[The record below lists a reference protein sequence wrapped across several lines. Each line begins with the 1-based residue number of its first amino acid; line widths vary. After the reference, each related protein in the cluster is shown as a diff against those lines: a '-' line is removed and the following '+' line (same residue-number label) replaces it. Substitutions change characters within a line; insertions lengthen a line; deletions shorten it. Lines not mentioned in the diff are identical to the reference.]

1 MMSES
6 SYNQLEAAP
15 VPPLGGSVV
24 KFESEGFSF
33 VHPASWQATHVQG
46 FQYSVR
52 DANGTAALFRLTTVH
67 TPDTQEEEGT
77 LAAALNDLLDGL
89 PDVVHGDKFTTG
101 FYTGLTAQ
109 LEVVWQETPYL
120 FWAVVISQ
128 TGAARQGM
136 MKRAVL
142 IMAVPT
148 AEAEAGER
156 DARLILDSFAVS
168 GQAVTDMRISMSRVE
183 SVTFEPSALIET
195 RRLPPEPEAASTDVT
210 TMEDLPSHPD
220 EPTAL
225 PQWQVSVSTLTAS
238 EGGYADGPLAVAK
251 FLRPNG
257 ITCDPQGNLY
267 VADFG
272 GHRIRQI
279 SVDGLVRTLA
289 GSGQPGNRDDLGLLA
304 EFNGPRGIAYAAGY
318 LYIADLNNASVRRL
332 TLDGAV
338 TTVAGDGVEGTQD
351 GIGKQARFKAPR
363 AVAVDASGTVYV
375 ADDARVRCI
384 QPSGMVVT
392 LAGGEPGCVD
402 GPAEAARFDTLSGLA
417 LDRVGNLYLADAG
430 NRRLRKLSRDGQVCT
445 LPVGPDDKVEAPILH
460 PVSVAVG
467 PDGTLYVLDVADFSL
482 KAVLP
487 EGQVIRIAGGQQ
499 GTADGD
505 DTTAC
510 FWMPTALT
518 FLDHRLY
525 ITDREQHAIRLVRLQ
540 SRQETSVFG
549 PASAGSAAPSVLPP
563 APEDQK
569 LTKPSLA
576 VSAAPAHVAPPAS
589 GPVSGFCSVAPFG
602 WQTGLG
608 TIDIAELLVTV
619 VAGDSTP
626 GFLDGVGMVARLNHP
641 VGLALDAQGVLYIAD
656 HFNHAIR
663 KLLPDGRLVTL
674 AGGQRGFRDGHG
686 TEAQFNGPLGLA
698 IGREGELYVADHL
711 NTRIRKVTPD
721 GYVSTLAGTGVSKI
735 EDGSVA
741 TASFEGPKG
750 VAVDFHGVVYVTDGV
765 TVRTITPDGQVRTLA
780 GQVRGFRDGI
790 GTRAMFGWAYAIAVD
805 VSGLCFVTDA
815 ANHAIRC
822 IFPDSTVKT
831 VFGGGEVRQ
840 LNFPNGLAV
849 DVFGHLYVADTNNHR
864 ILRLTP
870 DGNGYTASLVC
881 GVRRGRQTG
890 PAPEAELDSPRG
902 IVVGFQSNLYI
913 ADSNANRI
921 LWVGPAHSLAPATP
935 TAESAPAPVPALV
948 PVAAPVV
955 GSASE
960 GVLEDIETVSDN
972 LPPLDSLHASSSI
985 PSEVTELAEQ
995 MERHGK
1001 DTPAHWENLSGR
1013 VALTPAP
1020 ALVQPATPPPAVL
1033 PAARPR
1039 HVAATVLGWG
1049 IELSGNNLIRT
1060 EPDGSLL
1067 LDTTYSAEN
1076 CAFFYLPWEVTS
1088 EQKVIIEVRMQLV
1101 AYVGERDATGCAVW
1115 FENDRYADALL
1126 IQPDGIRLLRVPELA
1141 YACNPGAGINTY
1153 NIILHGSDVRIGV
1166 NGVARIHGEG
1176 RFWMRPAAQSGRPL
1190 RRWLAFGDGSAT
1202 AGSIS
1207 RWQCVTYQVVPPDT
1221 DTLPL

>member
-1 MMSES
+1 MSES

-15 VPPLGGSVV
+15 SPPLGGGVV

-33 VHPASWQATHVQG
+33 VHPASWQAAHVRG

-52 DANGTAALFRLTTVH
+52 DANGTTALFRFTTVH
-67 TPDTQEEEGT
+67 TPDTQEEEGS
-77 LAAALNDLLDGL
+77 LAAALNDLLEEL
-89 PDVVHGDKFTTG
+89 PAVVQGDKFTTG
-101 FYTGLTAQ
+101 LYTGLTAQ
-109 LEVVWQETPYL
+109 LEVVWREIPYL

-128 TGAARQGM
+128 TGAAWQGM
-136 MKRAVL
+136 VKRAVL
-142 IMAVPT
+142 IMAVPA
-148 AEAEAGER
+148 AEVEAGER
-156 DARLILDSFAVS
+156 DARLILDSFAVG
-168 GQAVTDMRISMSRVE
+168 GQPVTDMRISMSRVE

-210 TMEDLPSHPD
+210 TLEDLPSHPD

-225 PQWQVSVSTLTAS
+225 PEWQVSVSTLTAS
-238 EGGYADGPLAVAK
+238 EGGYADGPLAVAR

-257 ITCDPQGNLY
+257 IACDPQGNLY

-289 GSGQPGNRDDLGLLA
+289 GSGHPGNRDDLGLLA

-318 LYIADLNNASVRRL
+318 LYVADLNNASVRRL

-338 TTVAGDGVEGTQD
+338 TTLAGDGVEGTRD
-351 GIGKQARFKAPR
+351 GVGKQARFKAPR

-375 ADDARVRCI
+375 ADEARVRCI
-384 QPSGMVVT
+384 SPSGMVVT
-392 LAGGEPGCVD
+392 IAGGEPGCVD

-430 NRRLRKLSRDGQVCT
+430 NRRLRKLSRDGQVST
-445 LPVGPDDKVEAPILH
+445 LPVGPDDKVEVPILH
-460 PVSVAVG
+460 PVAVVVG
-467 PDGTLYVLDVADFSL
+467 SDGTLYVLDVADFSL

-487 EGQVIRIAGGQQ
+487 GGQVIRIAGGQQ
-499 GTADGD
+499 GTSDGD

-540 SRQETSVFG
+540 SWQETSVSE
-549 PASAGSAAPSVLPP
+549 PASASSAPPSVPPP

-569 LTKPSLA
+569 LTKPSMA
-576 VSAAPAHVAPPAS
+576 VSVTPVQTAVPAS
-589 GPVSGFCSVAPFG
+589 GLVAGVHSVSPFSR
-602 WQTGLG
+602 QTGLG
-608 TIDIAELLVTV
+608 TTDIAEMFVTV
-619 VAGDSTP
+619 AAGDSTP
-626 GFLDGVGMVARLNHP
+626 GFLDGVGTAAQLNHP

-674 AGGQRGFRDGHG
+674 AGGQRGFRDGYG

-698 IGREGELYVADHL
+698 VGREGEIYVADHL
-711 NTRIRKVTPD
+711 NMRVRKVTPD
-721 GYVSTLAGTGVSKI
+721 GYVSTLAGTGISKI

-750 VAVDFHGVVYVTDGV
+750 VAVDMYGVVYVTDGV
-765 TVRTITPDGQVRTLA
+765 TVRAITPDGQVRTLA

-822 IFPDSTVKT
+822 IFPDGTVKT

-902 IVVGFQSNLYI
+902 IVVGFHNNLYI

-935 TAESAPAPVPALV
+935 TADSAPAPVILSV
-948 PVAAPVV
+948 S
-955 GSASE
+955 GDR
-960 GVLEDIETVSDN
+960 LEDIETVSDN
-972 LPPLDSLHASSSI
+972 LPPLDALHASSSI

-995 MERHGK
+995 MERHEK
-1001 DTPAHWENLSGR
+1001 DTPTHRENLSGQI
-1013 VALTPAP
+1013 AASPAP
-1020 ALVQPATPPPAVL
+1020 ALVQSPTLPAVL
-1033 PAARPR
+1033 PAGRPQ

-1076 CAFFYLPWEVTS
+1076 SAFFYLPWEVTS

-1115 FENDRYADALL
+1115 FENDRHADALL

-1141 YACNPGAGINTY
+1141 YACNPSAGINTY
-1153 NIILHGSDVRIGV
+1153 TIVLHGSDVRIGV

-1190 RRWLAFGDGSAT
+1190 RRWLAFGDGSST

-1207 RWQCVTYQVVPPDT
+1207 RWQCVTYQVVRPDT

>member
-1 MMSES
+1 MSES

-15 VPPLGGSVV
+15 NSPPLGGGVV

-33 VHPASWQATHVQG
+33 VHPASWQTTRVHG
-46 FQYSVR
+46 FEYSVR
-52 DANGTAALFRLTTVH
+52 DANGAAALFRLTMVH
-67 TPDTQEEEGT
+67 TPDAHEEEGS
-77 LAAALNDLLDGL
+77 LAAALNDVLEEL
-89 PDVVHGDKFTTG
+89 PAVVQGDKFTTG

-109 LEVVWQETPYL
+109 LEVVWQGLPYL

-128 TGAARQGM
+128 TGAARQAG
-136 MKRAVL
+136 KRAVL
-142 IMAVPT
+142 IMAVPA

-156 DARLILDSFAVS
+156 DARLILDSFAVG
-168 GQAVTDMRISMSRVE
+168 GQPVTDMRISMSRVE

-195 RRLPPEPEAASTDVT
+195 RRLPAEPDVT
-210 TMEDLPSHPD
+210 TPDVATMEDLPAHASS
-220 EPTAL
+220 ESVAL
-225 PQWQVSVSTLTAS
+225 PDWQVSVSTLTVS
-238 EGGYADGPLAVAK
+238 EGGYADGPLAVAR

-257 ITCDPQGNLY
+257 IACDPQGNLY

-289 GSGQPGNRDDLGLLA
+289 GSGQAGNRDDLGLLA

-318 LYIADLNNASVRRL
+318 LYVADLNNASVRRL

-338 TTVAGDGVEGTQD
+338 TTLAGDGVEGTRD
-351 GIGKQARFKAPR
+351 GVGKQARFKFPR

-375 ADDARVRCI
+375 ADDARVRRI
-384 QPSGMVVT
+384 NPGGMVVT
-392 LAGGEPGCVD
+392 IAGGEPGCAD

-430 NRRLRKLSRDGQVCT
+430 NRRLRKLSRDGQVST
-445 LPVGPDDKVEAPILH
+445 LPVGPGDKVEVPILH
-460 PVSVAVG
+460 PVAVAVG

-487 EGQVIRIAGGQQ
+487 GGQVIRIVGGQQ
-499 GTADGD
+499 GASDGD
-505 DTTAC
+505 DTTAR

-540 SRQETSVFG
+540 SRQETSVFE
-549 PASAGSAAPSVLPP
+549 PASAGSSPPSGLPP

-569 LTKPSLA
+569 LTKPSMA
-576 VSAAPAHVAPPAS
+576 VSATPPQPPPPAS
-589 GPVSGFCSVAPFG
+589 GVVSGSRGVAPFG
-602 WQTGLG
+602 RQTGLG
-608 TIDIAELLVTV
+608 TTDSADLIVTV
-619 VAGDSTP
+619 AAGDGTA
-626 GFLDGVGMVARLNHP
+626 GFLDEVGTAARLSHP
-641 VGLALDAQGVLYIAD
+641 VGLALDADGTLYIAD

-674 AGGQRGFRDGHG
+674 AGGQRGFQDGYG
-686 TEAQFNGPLGLA
+686 PAAQFNGPLGLA
-698 IGREGELYVADHL
+698 IGRNGELYVADHL
-711 NTRIRKVTPD
+711 NTRIRKVMPD
-721 GYVSTLAGTGVSKI
+721 GYVSTLAGTGVSKL

-750 VAVDFHGVVYVTDGV
+750 VAVDLHGVVYVTDGV

-780 GQVRGFRDGI
+780 GQTRGFRDGI

-822 IFPDSTVKT
+822 IFPDGTVKT

-902 IVVGFQSNLYI
+902 IVVGFHNNLYV

-935 TAESAPAPVPALV
+935 TADSAPAPVPAS
-948 PVAAPVV
+948 APVILSV
-955 GSASE
+955 SE
-960 GVLEDIETVSDN
+960 DRLEDIETVSDN
-972 LPPLDSLHASSSI
+972 LPPLDALHASSSI
-985 PSEVTELAEQ
+985 PSEVTNLAEQ
-995 MERHGK
+995 MERHEE
-1001 DTPAHWENLSGR
+1001 DLPTPRENPSGQ
-1013 VALTPAP
+1013 VAAASAS
-1020 ALVQPATPPPAVL
+1020 ALVQPAMPAPVVPAGRPP
-1033 PAARPR
+1033 

-1076 CAFFYLPWEVTS
+1076 SAFFYLPWEVTS

-1115 FENDRYADALL
+1115 FENDRHADALL

-1153 NIILHGSDVRIGV
+1153 TIILYGSDIRVSV
-1166 NGVARIHGEG
+1166 NGMVCMRGEG
-1176 RFWMRPAAQSGRPL
+1176 RFWVRPAAQSGRAL
-1190 RRWLAFGDGSAT
+1190 RRWLAFGDGSST

-1207 RWQCVTYQVVPPDT
+1207 RWQRVTYQVVPPDT

>member
-1 MMSES
+1 MSES
-6 SYNQLEAAP
+6 SYNQLEATP
-15 VPPLGGSVV
+15 NSPPMGGVV

-33 VHPASWQATHVQG
+33 VHPASWQATQVRG
-46 FQYSVR
+46 FQYSVG
-52 DANGTAALFRLTTVH
+52 DPNGTTGLFRLTTVH
-67 TPDTQEEEGT
+67 FPDVPEEEGT
-77 LAAALNDLLDGL
+77 LAAALNDLLEEL
-89 PDVVHGDKFTTG
+89 PDVVQGDKFTTG

-109 LEVVWQETPYL
+109 LEVVWRGTPYL

-128 TGAARQGM
+128 TDAARQAV
-136 MKRAVL
+136 KRGVL
-142 IMAVPT
+142 IMAVPV
-148 AEAEAGER
+148 AEVEAGER
-156 DARLILDSFAVS
+156 DARLILDSFAVG

-195 RRLPPEPEAASTDVT
+195 RRLPAEPDATPDATTPDVVT
-210 TMEDLPSHPD
+210 LEDLPSHPV
-220 EPTAL
+220 EPAGR
-225 PQWQVSVSTLTAS
+225 PDWHVSVSTLTAS
-238 EGGYADGPLAVAK
+238 EGGYADGPLTVAK

-257 ITCDPQGNLY
+257 IACDPQGNLY

-318 LYIADLNNASVRRL
+318 LYVADLNNASVRRL

-338 TTVAGDGVEGTQD
+338 TTLAGDGVEGTRD
-351 GIGKQARFKAPR
+351 GVGKQARFKSPR

-375 ADDARVRCI
+375 ADDARVRRI
-384 QPSGMVVT
+384 SPGGMVVT
-392 LAGGEPGCVD
+392 IAGGEPGCVD

-430 NRRLRKLSRDGQVCT
+430 NRRLRKLSRDGQVST
-445 LPVGPDDKVEAPILH
+445 LPVGLDDKVEVPILH
-460 PVSVAVG
+460 PVAVTVG

-487 EGQVIRIAGGQQ
+487 GGQVIRLAGGQQ
-499 GTADGD
+499 GIADGD
-505 DTTAC
+505 GTTAR

-518 FLDHRLY
+518 FLDYRLY
-525 ITDREQHAIRLVRLQ
+525 VTDREQHAICLVRLQ
-540 SRQETSVFG
+540 NREETSVIE
-549 PASAGSAAPSVLPP
+549 PSASAGSPPPSVLPP
-563 APEDQK
+563 ALEDQK
-569 LTKPSLA
+569 LTKPSPA
-576 VSAAPAHVAPPAS
+576 VSATPPQPAPPAS
-589 GPVSGFCSVAPFG
+589 GVVSGSRGVAPFG
-602 WQTGLG
+602 RQTGLG
-608 TIDIAELLVTV
+608 TTDMTELVVTV
-619 VAGDSTP
+619 TAGDSTP
-626 GFLDGVGMVARLNHP
+626 GFLDGVGTSARLNHP

-674 AGGQRGFRDGHG
+674 AGGGQRGFQDGYG
-686 TEAQFNGPLGLA
+686 PEAQFNGPLGLA
-698 IGREGELYVADHL
+698 VGRDGELYVADHL
-711 NTRIRKVTPD
+711 NMRIRKVTPD
-721 GYVSTLAGTGVSKI
+721 GYVSTLAGTGISKI

-750 VAVDFHGVVYVTDGV
+750 VAVDMHGVVYVTDGV
-765 TVRTITPDGQVRTLA
+765 TVRTITPDGEVRTLA

-815 ANHAIRC
+815 ANHAVRC
-822 IFPDSTVKT
+822 IFPDGTVKT
-831 VFGGGEVRQ
+831 VFGGGEARQ

-870 DGNGYTASLVC
+870 NGNGYTASLVC

-890 PAPEAELDSPRG
+890 PALEAELDSPRG
-902 IVVGFQSNLYI
+902 IVVGFHNNLYV

-921 LWVGPAHSLAPATP
+921 LWVGPAHSLASATP
-935 TAESAPAPVPALV
+935 TADSPL
-948 PVAAPVV
+948 APVV
-955 GSASE
+955 LPAAE
-960 GVLEDIETVSDN
+960 GGPEDIETVSDN
-972 LPPLDSLHASSSI
+972 LPPLDALHASSSL
-985 PSEVTELAEQ
+985 PSEVTDLAEQ
-995 MERHGK
+995 MERHEQ
-1001 DTPAHWENLSGR
+1001 DTPANRENLSGQ
-1013 VALTPAP
+1013 VAVTPAPAPAP
-1020 ALVQPATPPPAVL
+1020 ALVQPEAVPAVPPPG
-1033 PAARPR
+1033 RPR

-1076 CAFFYLPWEVTS
+1076 SAFFYLPWEVTS
-1088 EQKVIIEVRMQLV
+1088 EQKVVIEVRMQLV
-1101 AYVGERDATGCAVW
+1101 AYIGERDATGCAVW

-1141 YACNPGAGINTY
+1141 YACNPSAGINTY
-1153 NIILHGSDVRIGV
+1153 TIVLHGSDVRIGV
-1166 NGVARIHGEG
+1166 NGVTRIRGEG
-1176 RFWMRPAAQSGRPL
+1176 RLWVRTAAQSGRPL
-1190 RRWLAFGDGSAT
+1190 RRWLAFGDGSAM

>member
-15 VPPLGGSVV
+15 APPLGGSVV

-33 VHPASWQATHVQG
+33 AHPASWQVTHVQG

-52 DANGTAALFRLTTVH
+52 DANGAAALFRLTTVH
-67 TPDTQEEEGT
+67 TPDVQEEEGT
-77 LAAALNDLLDGL
+77 LAAALNDLLEEL
-89 PDVVHGDKFTTG
+89 PDVVQGDKFTTG

-109 LEVVWQETPYL
+109 LEVVWRETPYL

-128 TGAARQGM
+128 TGAARQAG
-136 MKRAVL
+136 KRGVL
-142 IMAVPT
+142 IMAVPA

-156 DARLILDSFAVS
+156 DARLILDSFAVG
-168 GQAVTDMRISMSRVE
+168 GQPVTDMRISMSRVE
-183 SVTFEPSALIET
+183 SVTFEPSTLIET
-195 RRLPPEPEAASTDVT
+195 RRLPAESDVT
-210 TMEDLPSHPD
+210 TPDVATPDVATMEDLPSHPSS
-220 EPTAL
+220 ESAAPESVAL
-225 PQWQVSVSTLTAS
+225 PDWQVSVSTLTAS
-238 EGGYADGPLAVAK
+238 EGGYADGPLAVAR

-289 GSGQPGNRDDLGLLA
+289 GSGQAGNRDDLGLLA

-318 LYIADLNNASVRRL
+318 LYVADLNNASVRRL

-338 TTVAGDGVEGTQD
+338 TTLAGDGVEGTRD
-351 GIGKQARFKAPR
+351 GVGKQARFKFPR

-375 ADDARVRCI
+375 ADDARVRRI
-384 QPSGMVVT
+384 SPGGMVVT

-430 NRRLRKLSRDGQVCT
+430 NRRLRKLSRDGQVST
-445 LPVGPDDKVEAPILH
+445 LPVGPDDRVEVPILH
-460 PVSVAVG
+460 PVAVAVG
-467 PDGTLYVLDVADFSL
+467 PDGTLYVLDVTDFSL

-487 EGQVIRIAGGQQ
+487 GGQVIRIVGGQQ
-499 GTADGD
+499 GMTDGD
-505 DTTAC
+505 DTTAR

-540 SRQETSVFG
+540 NRQETSVFE
-549 PASAGSAAPSVLPP
+549 PAPTSSSPPSGLPP

-569 LTKPSLA
+569 LTKPSMA
-576 VSAAPAHVAPPAS
+576 VSATPAQPAPPAS
-589 GPVSGFCSVAPFG
+589 GVVSGSRGVAPFG
-602 WQTGLG
+602 RQTGLG
-608 TIDIAELLVTV
+608 TTDITGLIVTV
-619 VAGDSTP
+619 AAGDGTA
-626 GFLDGVGMVARLNHP
+626 GFLDEVGTAARLSHP
-641 VGLALDAQGVLYIAD
+641 VGLALDAEGTLYIAD

-674 AGGQRGFRDGHG
+674 AGGQRGFQDGYG
-686 TEAQFNGPLGLA
+686 PAAQFNGPLGLA

-721 GYVSTLAGTGVSKI
+721 GYVSTLAGTGISKI

-750 VAVDFHGVVYVTDGV
+750 VAVDLHGVVYVTDGV

-780 GQVRGFRDGI
+780 GQTRGFRDGI
-790 GTRAMFGWAYAIAVD
+790 GSRAMFGWAYAIAMD

-822 IFPDSTVKT
+822 IFPDGTVKT
-831 VFGGGEVRQ
+831 VFGGGEARQ

-870 DGNGYTASLVC
+870 NGSGYTASLVC

-890 PAPEAELDSPRG
+890 AAQEAELDSPRG
-902 IVVGFQSNLYI
+902 IVVGFENNLYV

-921 LWVGPAHSLAPATP
+921 LWVGPVHSLVPATP
-935 TAESAPAPVPALV
+935 AADSPSAT
-948 PVAAPVV
+948 VV
-955 GSASE
+955 LPTSE
-960 GVLEDIETVSDN
+960 GGLEDIETVSDN

-995 MERHGK
+995 MERHEK
-1001 DTPAHWENLSGR
+1001 DTPAHRENLSGR
-1013 VALTPAP
+1013 VAVTPAP

-1076 CAFFYLPWEVTS
+1076 SAFFYLPWEVTS

-1153 NIILHGSDVRIGV
+1153 TIILHGSDVRIGV
-1166 NGVARIHGEG
+1166 NGVARIRGEG
-1176 RFWMRPAAQSGRPL
+1176 RFWMRPAAQSGRAL
-1190 RRWLAFGDGSAT
+1190 RRWLAFGDGSST

-1207 RWQCVTYQVVPPDT
+1207 RWQCVTYEVIPPDT